1 MKQFSE
7 SCEQNKQP
15 ILEILRLYAGNSSTL
30 LEIGSGTGQHAVYFA
45 QHFPHMQ
52 WQTSDLPENHPS
64 IHAWITDSPVSNVA
78 APLLLDVNQSE
89 LPAGEYDIIYSANTA
104 HIMDWNSVT
113 RMFYV
118 VGQKLKT
125 GGVFCLYGPFNYKGS
140 YTSDSNAHFDQ
151 WLKMRDPDSGIRDFE
166 ALDQEAGKN
175 GLKLIADHEMP
186 ANNRTLV
193 WQRQ

>member
-7 SCEQNKQP
+7 SCEQNKLP
-15 ILEILRLYAGNSSTL
+15 ILEILRLYAGNASTL

-45 QHFPHMQ
+45 EHFPHMR
-52 WQTSDLPENHPS
+52 WQTSDLPESHSS
-64 IHAWITDSPVSNVA
+64 INAWISDSPVSNVA

-104 HIMDWNSVT
+104 HIMDWNSVI

-151 WLKMRDPDSGIRDFE
+151 WLKMHDPDSGIRDFE
-166 ALDQEAGKN
+166 AVDHAANRN

-193 WQRQ
+193 WQKE

>member
-7 SCEQNKQP
+7 SCEQNKLP
-15 ILEILRLYAGNSSTL
+15 ILEILTLYAGNASTL

-45 QHFPHMQ
+45 EHFPHLQ
-52 WQTSDLPENHPS
+52 WQTSDLSESHPS
-64 IHAWITDSPVSNVA
+64 IHAWITDSPVNNVS

-89 LPAGEYDIIYSANTA
+89 LPPGEYDMIYSANTA
-104 HIMDWNSVT
+104 HIMDWNSVI
-113 RMFYV
+113 RMFRV
-118 VGQKLKT
+118 VGEKLKT

-140 YTSDSNAHFDQ
+140 YTSDSNARFDQ

-166 ALDQEAGKN
+166 ALDQEADKN
-175 GLKLIADHEMP
+175 RLKLIADHEMP

-193 WQRQ
+193 WQKQ